1 MTDNQFKV
9 SHPKTLKGNSTHTL
23 PPLPSPP
30 LSSPHPPPLS
40 HNWDLF
46 VSSLPY
52 FLNFY
57 GLSCQTPLF
66 YVFVDLTVH
75 NVQQHS

>member
-23 PPLPSPP
+23 PPPPLPSPTTGIY
-30 LSSPHPPPLS
+30 
-40 HNWDLF
+40 LF
-46 VSSLPY
+46 LRLLISLIFMGYPVRLLC
-52 FLNFY
+52 FMF
-57 GLSCQTPLF
+57 
-66 YVFVDLTVH
+66 FVDLTVH

>member
-30 LSSPHPPPLS
+30 LS

-46 VSSLPY
+46 VSSLSY

-57 GLSCQTPLF
+57 VLSRQTPLF
-66 YVFVDLTVH
+66 YDFVDVTVH
-75 NVQQHS
+75 NVQ

>member
-23 PPLPSPP
+23 PPPSP
-30 LSSPHPPPLS
+30 HLS

-46 VSSLPY
+46 VPSLTY

-66 YVFVDLTVH
+66 YVFVDQTVH
-75 NVQQHS
+75 KVQ